1 MGRLH
6 ECYKKTSIAQTWSSS
21 KDNAKGWFTP
31 EKRML
36 SVWWGVQG
44 VLYWELV
51 PENTTI
57 TGTMYR
63 AQLNKLAAE
72 IKSKGLQRGKIY
84 FQHDNAKL
92 Q

>member
-1 MGRLH
+1 MNATRIRQWFKPGQAAKTTPKAGLH
-6 ECYKKTSIAQTWSSS
+6 PK
-21 KDNAKGWFTP
+21 
-31 EKRML
+31 KRML
-36 SVWWGVQG
+36 SVLWGVQE

-57 TGTMYR
+57 TGGTMYR

-84 FQHDNAKL
+84 ML
-92 Q
+92 QR